1 MRTAFINQL
10 IEEAARNERIFL
22 IVGDLGYNV
31 VEPFRDRFPERFL
44 NAGIAEQNMTG
55 VAAGLAREGYNVYI
69 YSIANFPT
77 LRCIE
82 QIRNDVCYYSGNVK
96 IVAVGAGY
104 AYGSLGVSHHAT
116 EDVAVMRALPQM
128 AVASPSDPSEARA
141 VATLSAAYDG
151 PMYIRLGKAGE
162 KQVFPSGTSPVEVGQ
177 PHCLREAESPNLLLT
192 SGSILS
198 EAVTQIEAL
207 GIDTAVYTLPFIKP
221 LSADALVQL
230 AEMHPNIVVLEEHQK
245 SGGIGSAVIEQLS
258 DAFADGTLKTW
269 PRIRRVATGDCYLS
283 TAGSEP
289 YMRRKAGLTLLR
301 EYFETK

>member
-44 NAGIAEQNMTG
+44 NAGIAEQNMIG

-141 VATLSAAYDG
+141 VATLSATYDG
-151 PMYIRLGKAGE
+151 PMYIRL
-162 KQVFPSGTSPVEVGQ
+162 
-177 PHCLREAESPNLLLT
+177 
-192 SGSILS
+192 

-258 DAFADGTLKTW
+258 DAFADGTLKAW